1 MTVDNNKQMDTHMDA
16 SLVLKYSLYFQS
28 NVDEVWA
35 HIRVRWYVLLRTY
48 Q

>member
-1 MTVDNNKQMDTHMDA
+1 MTVDNNKQMDTHMDT

-35 HIRVRWYVLLRTY
+35 HLEWDGMSS
-48 Q
+48 